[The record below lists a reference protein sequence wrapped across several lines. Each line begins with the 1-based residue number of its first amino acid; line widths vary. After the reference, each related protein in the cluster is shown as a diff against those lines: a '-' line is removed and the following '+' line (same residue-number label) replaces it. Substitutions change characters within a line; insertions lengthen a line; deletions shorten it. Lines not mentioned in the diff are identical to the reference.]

1 MAQLDSELH
10 LRAEPCARALDGG
23 AAGLARREEG
33 LVGGGRRPAPLEGL
47 GEGRGLGE
55 GLGLGLGEGLGLG
68 LGEGLGLG
76 SCIMTTPSRP
86 AACSGASASW

>member
-1 MAQLDSELH
+1 MAQLEGEVQ
-10 LRAEPCARALDGG
+10 LRAQPCARALDGG

-47 GEGRGLGE
+47 GEG
-55 GLGLGLGEGLGLG
+55 LGLGLGEG

>member
-1 MAQLDSELH
+1 MAQLDGEMH
-10 LRAEPCARALDGG
+10 LRAEPCARALHGG

-33 LVGGGRRPAPLEGL
+33 LVGWGRRPAPLEDL
-47 GEGRGLGE
+47 GK
-55 GLGLGLGEGLGLG
+55 GLG

>member
-1 MAQLDSELH
+1 MAQLEGEVQ
-10 LRAEPCARALDGG
+10 LRAQPCARALDGG

-33 LVGGGRRPAPLEGL
+33 LVGGREEGLVAAGRRPAPLE
-47 GEGRGLGE
+47 
-55 GLGLGLGEGLGLG
+55 G

-86 AACSGASASW
+86 AACSGASAAW

>member
-1 MAQLDSELH
+1 MAQLDSEVQ

-23 AAGLARREEG
+23 TAGLARREEG
-33 LVGGGRRPAPLEGL
+33 LVAGRRPAPLE
-47 GEGRGLGE
+47 
-55 GLGLGLGEGLGLG
+55 GLGEGLGLG